1 MTTKRDGLEI
11 GTRVYYTGDMANP
24 DSGFGHI
31 VEHVRNAYAD
41 HYWVEMDGDNYEDGQ
56 PHRKSVE
63 AIALESTPTA
73 GSRFWLADDWNR
85 QRMEMWKQTY
95 GATA

>member
-31 VEHVRNAYAD
+31 VEHVRNAYAITTRTASRTASQSRQSP
-41 HYWVEMDGDNYEDGQ
+41 WSLRRRRAAVSG
-56 PHRKSVE
+56 S
-63 AIALESTPTA
+63 PTTGTGSGWRC
-73 GSRFWLADDWNR
+73 GSRLTARPPNPNSHSLAN
-85 QRMEMWKQTY
+85 
-95 GATA
+95 